1 MGLDPYQ
8 ILPEANMTHS
18 NGWMYPPFD
27 LLADQEEVKSL
38 PKEMGLGFQIN
49 FLQEALDRQGLEAEI
64 ISASLTFNQTEFTV
78 KLPCLSDLDCLF
90 FNREKLAQTLQVPFV
105 EVSRVSKKQENNEG
119 ENGLKDAIEED
130 WEEEDENELMDAIED
145 DWGKE
150 GEGICALIQ
159 VPILMK
165 QKELIRLKYVM
176 QSSETE
182 DMELP
187 MFLGKAANGEPL
199 VYDLT
204 KLPHMLIAGTGG
216 SGKSVCIHSILM
228 GWLFTKRPDEL
239 KLVLVDP
246 KMVEFDMYKAIPHL
260 ACPVVTKTEKAKSVL
275 QWAVHQ
281 MESRYTLLKNALV
294 RNITEYNDRGKDPEG
309 LYQRM
314 GITDEREMRLTPK
327 KLPYIVVVI
336 DELADL
342 ILEEGKD
349 AEIPIVQIAQKARA
363 VGIHLIVSTQC
374 PRREVLTGLIKA
386 NTPFRVACQMN
397 SALDSRIVIDTLGA
411 ECLHGNGH
419 MLIKDGPKLVHGQGA
434 FVSSQEIMEVTEHLE
449 IVAAPQFQLDL
460 VRLDEIADNDEAD
473 LFDVLKCALEDP
485 MFDKAVRLLIERN
498 SGSIT
503 LLKTRLRMGD
513 TRASRMVEE
522 MRQAGIVGAA
532 KGAGVPSEILIDL
545 AGWEDMKKLMQAKD
559 RSSMLAAYLDES
571 EEDE

>member
-8 ILPEANMTHS
+8 SLPEAKMTHYD
-18 NGWMYPPFD
+18 GWMYPPFD
-27 LLADQEEVKSL
+27 LLADQEEAQSL

-49 FLQEALDRQGLEAEI
+49 FLQEALDQQGLEAEI
-64 ISASLTFNQTEFTV
+64 ISASLNFNQTEFTV
-78 KLPCLSDLDCLF
+78 KLPCLSDLDFLF
-90 FNREKLAQTLQVPFV
+90 FHREKLARTLQTPFV
-105 EVSRVSKKQENNEG
+105 EVSRVSKKAETN
-119 ENGLKDAIEED
+119 
-130 WEEEDENELMDAIED
+130 EDENELMDAIED
-145 DWGKE
+145 DWGGK
-150 GEGICALIQ
+150 GEGVRALIQ
-159 VPILMK
+159 VPIPMK
-165 QKELIRLKYVM
+165 QKEIIRLKNVM
-176 QSSETE
+176 QSPETE

-204 KLPHMLIAGTGG
+204 KLPHMLIAGTSG

-260 ACPVVTKTEKAKSVL
+260 ACPVITKSEKAKDVL

-281 MESRYTLLKNALV
+281 MESRYTLLKNANV
-294 RNITEYNDRGKDPEG
+294 RNITEYNERGKDPKE
-309 LYQRM
+309 LCQSM
-314 GITDEREMRLTPK
+314 GITNEREMRLTPK

-349 AEIPIVQIAQKARA
+349 AELPIVQIAQKARA

-374 PRREVLTGLIKA
+374 PRREVVTGLIKA
-386 NTPFRVACQMN
+386 NIPFRVACQMN

-460 VRLDEIADNDEAD
+460 VRLDEIAENDEAD
-473 LFDVLKCALEDP
+473 VLFVLKCALEDP
-485 MFDKAVRLLIERN
+485 MFDKAVRLLIERDI
-498 SGSIT
+498 GSIT
-503 LLKTRLRMGD
+503 LLKTRLRLGD
-513 TRASRMVEE
+513 TRASRMMEE
-522 MRQAGIVGAA
+522 MRQAGIVGEAM
-532 KGAGVPSEILIDL
+532 GPGVASDVLIDL
-545 AGWEDMKKLMQAKD
+545 AGWEDMKKLVQTED

-571 EEDE
+571 EEEE